1 MKLAKRDLLSRL
13 ASGTGFLRV
22 LDLLPT
28 KPQLLVLNYHRIG
41 NPEETLYDSGVF
53 SATAES
59 LEEQVRFLKLN
70 LEIIDLEEAIDIAE
84 KRTRLRDTRVLLT
97 FDDGYR
103 DNYDL
108 AFPILRAYGVQG
120 VFFLPTAFIGTD
132 SIPWWDEI
140 ANLIQ
145 RAITGTIRLPGLPD
159 RTFDLADSNRRPAID
174 AALALYKSLPA
185 SAGERFLNDLAERC
199 QIERCN
205 GKERLFATWEEVGEM
220 VRGGMAI
227 GSHTHNHKV
236 LSRTSE
242 EDQTHELSL
251 SKRILEERLGVP
263 VTALAYPVG
272 LPDSFSLTT
281 RELARQIQYRI
292 AFSFHGGFN
301 RGDCVEPFNVRR
313 QAICNPIRARFN
325 TQVVVAA
332 GTAKQWL

>member
-1 MKLAKRDLLSRL
+1 MSVAKRDLLSKL
-13 ASGTGFLRV
+13 ASDSGFLRV

-59 LEEQVRFLKLN
+59 FEEQVRFLKLH
-70 LEIIDLEEAIDIAE
+70 LKIISLEEAIDIAE
-84 KRTRLRDTRVLLT
+84 KRTALRHTRVLLT

-108 AFPILRAYGVQG
+108 AFPILRSHGVQG
-120 VFFLPTAFIGTD
+120 VFFLPTAFIGTA

-140 ANLIQ
+140 ASLIQ
-145 RAITGTIRLPGLPD
+145 RANTGTIRLPGLPE
-159 RTFDLADSNRRPAID
+159 RTFELSNSNRRPAID
-174 AALALYKSLPA
+174 AALALYKGLPA
-185 SAGERFLNDLAERC
+185 STGERFLDDLAEECRMDRC
-199 QIERCN
+199 GGE
-205 GKERLFATWEEVGEM
+205 ERLFATWEEIGEM

-242 EDQTHELSL
+242 QDQTRELSL
-251 SKRILEERLGVP
+251 SKQILEERLGVP
-263 VTALAYPVG
+263 ITALAYPVG
-272 LPDSFSLTT
+272 LPDSFSLAT
-281 RELARQIQYRI
+281 REVARQTRYRI

-301 RGDCVEPFNVRR
+301 RGDCMEPFNIRR
-313 QAICNPIRARFN
+313 QGICKPISARFS
-325 TQVVVAA
+325 TQVLVAA
-332 GTAKQWL
+332 MTAKHWL

>member
-1 MKLAKRDLLSRL
+1 MSVAKRDLLSKL
-13 ASGTGFLRV
+13 ASDSGFLRV
-22 LDLLPT
+22 LDLLPS

-41 NPEETLYDSGVF
+41 NPEETLHDSGVF

-59 LEEQVRFLKLN
+59 FEEQVRFLKLH
-70 LEIIDLEEAIDIAE
+70 LKIIGLEEAIEIAE
-84 KRTRLRDTRVLLT
+84 KRTALRDTRVLLT

-108 AFPILRAYGVQG
+108 AFPILRSHGVQG

-145 RAITGTIRLPGLPD
+145 RATTGTIRLPGLPE
-159 RTFDLADSNRRPAID
+159 RTFDLSDSNCRPAID
-174 AALALYKSLPA
+174 AALALYKGLPA
-185 SAGERFLNDLAERC
+185 SAGEGFLDDLAEQCRMDRC
-199 QIERCN
+199 S
-205 GKERLFATWEEVGEM
+205 GKERLFATWEEIGEM

-251 SKRILEERLGVP
+251 SKQILEERLGVP
-263 VTALAYPVG
+263 ITALAYPVG
-272 LPDSFSLTT
+272 LQDSFSLTT
-281 RELARQIQYRI
+281 REVARQTQYRI

-301 RGDCVEPFNVRR
+301 RGDCMEPLNIRR
-313 QAICNPIRARFN
+313 QGICNPISARFS
-325 TQVVVAA
+325 TQVLVAA
-332 GTAKQWL
+332 ISAKHWL

>member
-1 MKLAKRDLLSRL
+1 MIPGKRDLLSKL

-22 LDLLPT
+22 LNLLPT

-41 NPEETLYDSGVF
+41 NPEETLYDAGVF

-59 LEEQVRFLKLN
+59 LDEQVRFLKLH
-70 LEIIDLEEAIDIAE
+70 LEIIGLEEAIDIAE

-108 AFPILRAYGVQG
+108 AFPILRSHGVQG
-120 VFFLPTAFIGTD
+120 VFFLPTAFIGTHA
-132 SIPWWDEI
+132 IAWWDEI
-140 ANLIQ
+140 ANLIR
-145 RAITGTIRLPGLPD
+145 RATAGPICLPGLPEL
-159 RTFDLADSNRRPAID
+159 TFDLSDSNRRPAID

-185 SAGERFLNDLAERC
+185 SDGERFLNELAERC
-199 QIERCN
+199 QIDRCN
-205 GKERLFATWEEVGEM
+205 GKDRLFATWEEVGEM

-263 VTALAYPVG
+263 ITALAYPVG

-281 RELARQIQYRI
+281 RELARRTQYRI

-301 RGDCVEPFNVRR
+301 QGDCMEPFNIRR
-313 QAICNPIRARFN
+313 QGIRNPIRARFN

>member
-1 MKLAKRDLLSRL
+1 MRVPKRDLLSKL
-13 ASGTGFLRV
+13 ASDSGFLGV

-41 NPEETLYDSGVF
+41 NPEETLYDSQVF

-59 LEEQVRFLKLN
+59 LEEQVRFLKLH
-70 LEIIDLEEAIDIAE
+70 LEIVGLEEAIDIAE
-84 KRTRLRDTRVLLT
+84 KRTPLRHTRVLLT

-108 AFPILRAYGVQG
+108 AFPILRSHGVQG
-120 VFFLPTAFIGTD
+120 VFFLPTAFIGTE

-145 RAITGTIRLPGLPD
+145 RATTGTIRLPGLPE
-159 RTFDLADSNRRPAID
+159 RTFDLLDSNRQPAID

-185 SAGERFLNDLAERC
+185 SSGERFLDDLAEQCRMDRC
-199 QIERCN
+199 S
-205 GKERLFATWEEVGEM
+205 GKERLFATWEEIGEM

-227 GSHTHNHKV
+227 GSHTHNHKI

-242 EDQTHELSL
+242 QDQTHELSL
-251 SKRILEERLGVP
+251 SKQILEERLGVSI
-263 VTALAYPVG
+263 TALAYPVG
-272 LPDSFSLTT
+272 LQDSFSLIT
-281 RELARQIQYRI
+281 REIARQSQYRI

-301 RGDCVEPFNVRR
+301 RGDCMEPFNIRR
-313 QAICNPIRARFN
+313 QGIGNPIMARFN
-325 TQVVVAA
+325 TQVIVAA
-332 GTAKQWL
+332 ITAKHWL

>member
-1 MKLAKRDLLSRL
+1 MKVAKRDLLSKL
-13 ASGTGFLRV
+13 ASDTGFLRV

-59 LEEQVRFLKLN
+59 LDEQLHFLKLR
-70 LEIIDLEEAIDIAE
+70 LEIIGLEEAIDIAE
-84 KRTRLRDTRVLLT
+84 KRTPLRDTRVLLT

-108 AFPILRAYGVQG
+108 AFPILRSHGVQG

-132 SIPWWDEI
+132 AIAWWDEI

-145 RAITGTIRLPGLPD
+145 RAPTRTICLPGLPE
-159 RTFDLADSNRRPAID
+159 RTFDLSDSNRRPAID

-199 QIERCN
+199 QIDRSN

-220 VRGGMAI
+220 VRGGMAV

-263 VTALAYPVG
+263 ITALAYPVG
-272 LPDSFSLTT
+272 LPDSFSATT
-281 RELARQIQYRI
+281 REVARQTQYRI
-292 AFSFHGGFN
+292 AFSFYGGFN
-301 RGDCVEPFNVRR
+301 RGDCMEPFNIRR
-313 QAICNPIRARFN
+313 QGICNPIRARFN
-325 TQVVVAA
+325 TQVLVAA
-332 GTAKQWL
+332 GTAKHWL